1 MTDDFGTGWYNRK
14 ENKETGRL
22 SVISLIDD
30 EYLCCN
36 FYEYDKLVG
45 SIPYYDKSFHYVR
58 DAADN
63 WCEGVKTHETVKKYT
78 EKGDLFQEVLPEWL

>member
-36 FYEYDKLVG
+36 FYE
-45 SIPYYDKSFHYVR
+45 
-58 DAADN
+58 
-63 WCEGVKTHETVKKYT
+63 KTNSLAVFLTTINHFRMFVMPPIIGAK
-78 EKGDLFQEVLPEWL
+78 VL